1 MARRVKAVS
10 HEDRLTLVEH
20 LDELRTRLIVCIV
33 VFGVALALCFW
44 QNHLLLEIAQGPLP
58 DDHDQLI
65 TFGVTEP
72 FTTTLTVAAYGAI
85 VLSLP
90 IVLWQLYAYVLPAFS
105 QAERRVV
112 LPILL
117 LFPLLFLAGLAFAYF
132 VVMPAAVN
140 FLLNFNDSQF
150 NVQVRAR
157 DYYSFFSMT
166 MIAGGLIFQ
175 LPLAILAV
183 TRLGIVSVEQ
193 LTENRRYAY
202 LVIAIVAA
210 ALPGVDPVSM
220 LIEMVPLLVLYELS
234 ILLARVLGR
243 PRRAGGHGQALHAGV
258 GRESGAGRQASTG
271 CSSTSGGRRKHVVK
285 VVYAVLAVL
294 MGASLFLV
302 VGPLNIGR
310 TLQQQQRRR
319 QRRQALRRTGR
330 TDRSETEKRSGR
342 PEAAAGA

>member
-1 MARRVKAVS
+1 MAPRVRAVS

-20 LDELRTRLIVCIV
+20 LDELRSRLIVCIL

-44 QNHLLLEIAQGPLP
+44 QNHLLLEIASGPLP

-72 FTTTLTVAAYGAI
+72 FTTTLTVSVYGAI

-105 QAERRVV
+105 EAEKRVI

-117 LFPLLFLAGLAFAYF
+117 LFPLLFLAGIAFAYF

-140 FLLNFNDSQF
+140 FLLNFNDNQF
-150 NVQVRAR
+150 NIQVRAR

-166 MIAGGLIFQ
+166 EIACGLIFQ
-175 LPLAILAV
+175 LPLAIIAV
-183 TRLGIVSVEQ
+183 TRLGIVRVEQ
-193 LTENRRYAY
+193 LSENRRYAY
-202 LVIAIVAA
+202 LVIAILAA

-234 ILLARVLGR
+234 IVLARVLGR
-243 PRRAGGHGQALHAGV
+243 PRR
-258 GRESGAGRQASTG
+258 
-271 CSSTSGGRRKHVVK
+271 SGGV
-285 VVYAVLAVL
+285 AEP
-294 MGASLFLV
+294 S
-302 VGPLNIGR
+302 
-310 TLQQQQRRR
+310 TQ
-319 QRRQALRRTGR
+319 
-330 TDRSETEKRSGR
+330 E
-342 PEAAAGA
+342 